1 MATRRNYKKLSKKGK
16 TNKKIIRYKN
26 KKTKK
31 TKKIRNKRTKKYLG
45 SGGLGNPSP
54 GTVKNLRKVIGEIF
68 NKAMNKYDEVIYPHT
83 HIPMNKHGRYPEF
96 LRNTPES
103 LRKPENIQQY
113 KNIHEEGWKN
123 FKSEEGWNDNFRQN
137 VDTVLKNTLYKKQD
151 EKEEKEEKE
160 YENKGQGQGQDE
172 NKSAEDIDIVDIDNS
187 FKKSPEYPEVVSR
200 IHRLGT
206 LNNFDTP
213 LFTQLYIKNLELN
226 YKFQF
231 DFNSKLNNIVQN
243 NIDNQKFKEEIIKY
257 NDEST
262 KQENINFIGWT
273 ASALLTGYN
282 MASSKINHV
291 IQKTAEGVAIA
302 KCMVVN
308 NYTKLPTY
316 LSRSIPLGIS
326 TGIGLIDW
334 GLFQSVSALV
344 TMGSSKDV
352 DWKKQENIDE
362 YNKNLV
368 TTLDVVLNVVLKDLI
383 KKGCKVAIPKI
394 VGNIINKQT
403 INIISEGLQ
412 KESEKNSSLSELL
425 NTTNDYCNKILPSV
439 AKYYKNNGFSKGI
452 GPEATEML
460 TEFNGKSF
468 ILFKDIFWE
477 ICKNTWNEGKLEIKY
492 SDTSGE
498 AELQFNSA
506 GENPED
512 QPITKSDFDSIFNRE
527 TLNTFIKII
536 VSEAEKAYDTFS
548 NINHSEIIDEIKERY
563 VNVPNSELPQPI
575 IEEETKMKEDL
586 DNTLKDKVSVG
597 DFITN
602 LMPSIAN
609 LLLLWNKE
617 IYKTDKG
624 LNNDAVYLDSLLNV
638 LDLRINTLIKE
649 TCEIH
654 AKSLVGNII
663 PTEACGEKFL
673 KISSLL
679 YDKPINQ
686 SGVTDEDL
694 SYVKKIIRRII
705 MNVLS
710 EKVNQGLLPYH
721 KYCDSYSETL
731 FICNTMFAD

>member
-1 MATRRNYKKLSKKGK
+1 MTTRRNYKKRNKKGK
-16 TNKKIIRYKN
+16 TNKKIIRHKN
-26 KKTKK
+26 KT
-31 TKKIRNKRTKKYLG
+31 NKRRKKYLG

-83 HIPMNKHGRYPEF
+83 HIPMDKHGRYPAF
-96 LRNTPES
+96 YRNTPES
-103 LRKPENIQQY
+103 LRKPGNIQQY

-137 VDTVLKNTLYKKQD
+137 VDTVFKNTLYKKQREED
-151 EKEEKEEKE
+151 ENEN
-160 YENKGQGQGQDE
+160 ENKGQGQG
-172 NKSAEDIDIVDIDNS
+172 AEDIDIDVIDNS

-200 IHRLGT
+200 IQRLGT

-231 DFNSKLNNIVQN
+231 EFKDKLDNIIQN
-243 NIDNQKFKEEIIKY
+243 NIDDQKLKSEIIKY
-257 NDEST
+257 NNELQN
-262 KQENINFIGWT
+262 QENINFIGWT

-282 MASSKINHV
+282 IASSKINDV

-302 KCMVVN
+302 KCIVVN
-308 NYTKLPTY
+308 NYLKLPTY

-326 TGIGLIDW
+326 TGIGLMDW
-334 GLFQSVSALV
+334 GLFQSVSAL
-344 TMGSSKDV
+344 TNMGLSKDI
-352 DWKKQENIDE
+352 DWKKQENLDE

-368 TTLDVVLNVVLKDLI
+368 TTLDIVLNIVLKDLT

-412 KESEKNSSLSELL
+412 KESEKNRSLSELL

-439 AKYYKNNGFSKGI
+439 AKYYRNNGFSKGI
-452 GPEATEML
+452 GDEANEML
-460 TEFNGKSF
+460 TEFNGKAFTLS
-468 ILFKDIFWE
+468 KNIFWE

-498 AELQFNSA
+498 AELQFNNV
-506 GENPED
+506 GENPEE

-548 NINHSEIIDEIKERY
+548 NINHSEVIDEIKEKY
-563 VNVPNSELPQPI
+563 INVPDSELPQPI

-586 DNTLKDKVSVG
+586 DNTLKDRVSVG

-602 LMPSIAN
+602 LVPSIAN

-617 IYKTDKG
+617 IYKTDNT
-624 LNNDAVYLDSLLNV
+624 LNNEAVYLDSLLNV
-638 LDLRINTLIKE
+638 VDLRINTLIKE

-654 AKSLVGNII
+654 AKSLVGNVI

-673 KISSLL
+673 KIASLL

-686 SGVTDEDL
+686 TGVTDEDL
-694 SYVKKIIRRII
+694 SYIKSIIRRII
-705 MNVLS
+705 INVVS
-710 EKVNQGLLPYH
+710 EKVNEGLLPYN
-721 KYCDSYSETL
+721 KFCDSYTETL
-731 FICNTMFAD
+731 FICNAMFAD